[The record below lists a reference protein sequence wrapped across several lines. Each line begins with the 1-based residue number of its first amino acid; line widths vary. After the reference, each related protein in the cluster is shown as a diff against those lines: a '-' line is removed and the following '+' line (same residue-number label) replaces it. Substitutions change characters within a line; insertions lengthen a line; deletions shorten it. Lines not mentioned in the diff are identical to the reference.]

1 MAHYKGAASEGNRAA
16 TLLKKRE
23 QAKEEFEFMKKR
35 ISEVC
40 LNNAHHDFT
49 ATLIIKKGHAARFE
63 NITSKFSSTYDA
75 VEEQLKSSTIGRTM
89 MCMHA
94 LMILL

>member
-40 LNNAHHDFT
+40 PNNAHHKPIVT
-49 ATLIIKKGHAARFE
+49 QKGHAARFE

-75 VEEQLKSSTIGRTM
+75 VEEQLKSSTIGRTI
-89 MCMHA
+89 CTCFINFFTVA
-94 LMILL
+94 A